1 MADEFLGKKVFFLY
15 PPSVIQDEML
25 DMLIMNG
32 FEAYILKD
40 HERAVR
46 VLQRFP
52 DSILFINLDMGLKE
66 PEWEQ
71 YIRAIQRSPRTK
83 ETRIGI
89 FSYNTDPALMQ
100 KYIIDIGVPCGFVHL
115 KVGVKESTKIVMR
128 ALYANEARGR
138 RNSIRISCDNDSNA
152 KLNYKSPMQTMY
164 YGKILDIS
172 SAGFAAMIPRFTEFT
187 ANTMLKE
194 IQLILHGSLLLVDA
208 ILMGGR
214 KDNPNV
220 HIFVFYPKMTPFN
233 KLTIH
238 RFIKQSLQRFIDQLL
253 V

>member
-1 MADEFLGKKVFFLY
+1 MADEYLGKKVFFLY

-40 HERAVR
+40 HERALR
-46 VLQRFP
+46 ILQRFP
-52 DSILFINLDMGLKE
+52 DSILFINLDAGLKE

-71 YIRAIQRSPRTK
+71 YIRAIQKSPKNK
-83 ETRIGI
+83 ETRVGI
-89 FSYNTDPALMQ
+89 FSHNTNPALME
-100 KYIIDIGVPCGFVHL
+100 KYIIDIGIPCGFVHL
-115 KVGVKESTKIVMR
+115 KVGVKESTKIVMQ
-128 ALYANEARGR
+128 ALHANEARGR
-138 RNSIRISCDNDSNA
+138 RNSIRISCSADSNA
-152 KLNYKSPMQTMY
+152 AMNYKAPSQTMY

-172 SAGFAAMIPRFTEFT
+172 SAGFAAMIPHFEQFLT
-187 ANTMLKE
+187 NTMLKE
-194 IQLILHGSLLLVDA
+194 VQLILHGSLIMVDA

-214 KDNPNV
+214 KDNPNI
-220 HIFVFYPKMTPFN
+220 HIFVFDPKMTPYN

-238 RFIKQSLQRFIDQLL
+238 RFIKQSLQRFIDQLP